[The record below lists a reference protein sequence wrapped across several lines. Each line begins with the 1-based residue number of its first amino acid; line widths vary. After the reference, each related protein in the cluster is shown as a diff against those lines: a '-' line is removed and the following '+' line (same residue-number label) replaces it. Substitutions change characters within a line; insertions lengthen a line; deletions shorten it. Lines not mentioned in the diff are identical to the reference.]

1 MKTYL
6 LVWNPKKWT
15 WTNLE
20 SDIEAVNE
28 SGRCSENWSCGRN
41 KSIEVGDRI
50 FLIKVGTEPKG
61 ILGTGYATT
70 KPYPGKHWS
79 GENRETLYID
89 IEYEALLNPE
99 KEPIL
104 TLDLLEI
111 GNLAKQHWMPQ
122 TSGISIRP
130 ELVDEL
136 EALWFDFLT
145 TAAIRH
151 NPFTETKPVF
161 AQDGS
166 GKATLTKYERN
177 PYAHKV
183 SLEQHGYTCS
193 SCGLDF
199 VQKYGDQAKDFI
211 QVHDTRQTGKT
222 NDIDPVENLTPL
234 CPKCHTML
242 Y

>member
-20 SDIEAVNE
+20 SDIEEVNNT
-28 SGRCSENWSCGRN
+28 GRCSENWSCGRN

-61 ILGTGYATT
+61 IIGAGFAASTPYA
-70 KPYPGKHWS
+70 GKHWS
-79 GENRETLYID
+79 GENRETFYID

-104 TLDLLEI
+104 TLDLLEL
-111 GNLAKQHWMPQ
+111 GNLAKQHWLPQ

-145 TAAIRH
+145 TANIRH
-151 NPFTETKPVF
+151 NPFTETNSVF
-161 AQDGS
+161 SEDSSDMAIL
-166 GKATLTKYERN
+166 AKYERN
-177 PYAHKV
+177 PYARKV
-183 SLEQHGYTCS
+183 SLEQKGYTCS

-199 VQKYGDQAKDFI
+199 TQHYGDNANHYI
-211 QVHDTRQTGKT
+211 QVHDKRQTGEVF
-222 NDIDPVENLTPL
+222 DINPVKDLTPI
-234 CPKCHTML
+234 CPKCHRML
-242 Y
+242 H

>member
-1 MKTYL
+1 MRTYL

-28 SGRCSENWSCGRN
+28 TGRCSENWSCGRN

-61 ILGTGYATT
+61 IIGAGYATT
-70 KPYPGKHWS
+70 KPYAGKHWS

-104 TLDLLEI
+104 TLDLLEM
-111 GNLAKQHWMPQ
+111 GKLAKQHWMPQ

-145 TAAIRH
+145 TADIRR
-151 NPFTETKPVF
+151 NPFTETKALF
-161 AQDGS
+161 EQGGS
-166 GKATLTKYERN
+166 DKAILSKYERN
-177 PYAHKV
+177 PYARKV
-183 SLEQHGYTCS
+183 SLEQNGYTCS

-199 VQKYGDQAKDFI
+199 IKSYGDKAKDYI
-211 QVHDTRQTGKT
+211 QVHDTRHIGEAC
-222 NDIDPVENLTPL
+222 DINPVENLTPL
-234 CPKCHTML
+234 CPKCHSMVH
-242 Y
+242 